1 MVIPYVVKHQNN
13 LWSTFE
19 CVQYFLQMF
28 FEALEVAFIR
38 KVNDHLPCPYVYAA
52 KSCLAL
58 SSVLFLHYPGLLST
72 NRPAV

>member
-1 MVIPYVVKHQNN
+1 
-13 LWSTFE
+13 
-19 CVQYFLQMF
+19 VQYFLQMF

-58 SSVLFLHYPGLLST
+58 SSVLL
-72 NRPAV
+72 